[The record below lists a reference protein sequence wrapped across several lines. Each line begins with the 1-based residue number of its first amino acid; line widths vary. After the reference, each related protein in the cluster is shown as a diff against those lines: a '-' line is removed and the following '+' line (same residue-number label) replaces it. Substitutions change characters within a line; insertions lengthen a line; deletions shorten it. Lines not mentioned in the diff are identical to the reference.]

1 MGKSYEPARRA
12 TVRGWSVHYVMIDF
26 ENVQPKDLGRLR
38 AEETA
43 IRVFL
48 GQHQSKL
55 QLELVQALL
64 PFGKQARLIA
74 IAGSGPNAVDFHIA
88 FYIGRLSKADPSAR
102 FTIVSK
108 DRGFD
113 PLVKHL
119 AGRGISCAR
128 YAEIPALVKVGAPVA
143 KPAAKVASV
152 KVAATAGTA
161 GKSLASNSPPAIA
174 TKKAAPASGA
184 DLPTTTRGRVKMVL
198 DHLRK
203 ATKPASVATLRSA
216 IHNQFRKTLEPKQ
229 LDAILQS
236 LTGSKKIVVT
246 GTKVTYHLG

>member
-1 MGKSYEPARRA
+1 M
-12 TVRGWSVHYVMIDF
+12 HYVMIDF
-26 ENVQPKDLGRLR
+26 ENVQPKELGRLK
-38 AEETA
+38 AGETA

-64 PFGKQARLIA
+64 PFGKDSKLIP
-74 IAGSGPNAVDFHIA
+74 IAGGGPNAVDFHIA
-88 FYIGRLSKADPSAR
+88 FYIGRLSKADPLAS

-119 AGRGISCAR
+119 VARGISCAR
-128 YAEIPALVKVGAPVA
+128 SAEIPALAAVGSPAA
-143 KPAAKVASV
+143 KPAAKAASV
-152 KVAATAGTA
+152 KALPASSAA
-161 GKSLASNSPPAIA
+161 GKSPASKTA
-174 TKKAAPASGA
+174 TAVVAKKAAAASAAPSGA
-184 DLPTTTRGRVKMVL
+184 VLPTTTRARVKVVL
-198 DHLRK
+198 EHLRK

-216 IHNQFRKTLEPKQ
+216 INTLFRKTLEPKQ
-229 LDAILQS
+229 LDAIVQS

-246 GTKVTYHLG
+246 GTKVAYNLG